1 MAYPVF
7 LVSDFET
14 IDGHMNDDLLF
25 VFTRRFDS
33 RFQLLKGVLAHP
45 VTTSLAHFKHPDQFP
60 LEGLALAHKLVVSG
74 ATASTASTLLTR
86 TPCSGVV
93 AKYLSVSSAFFSYTL
108 IRIETQHR
116 YMGEK
121 MHTNEKMTRKVYL
134 TTCHC
139 QREKPENNLKS

>member
-14 IDGHMNDDLLF
+14 IDGHMNDNLLF

-74 ATASTASTLLTR
+74 ATDTASTLLTR
-86 TPCSGVV
+86 TPCRGAVV
-93 AKYLSVSSAFFSYTL
+93 KYLSVSSALFPYFDKNRNS
-108 IRIETQHR
+108 TQI
-116 YMGEK
+116 YG
-121 MHTNEKMTRKVYL
+121 RKNAY
-134 TTCHC
+134 
-139 QREKPENNLKS
+139 

>member
-60 LEGLALAHKLVVSG
+60 LEGLALAHKFVVSG
-74 ATASTASTLLTR
+74 ATASAASTLLTR
-86 TPCSGVV
+86 TPCSSKIFISLFRV
-93 AKYLSVSSAFFSYTL
+93 FFIYFDKNRNS
-108 IRIETQHR
+108 TQI
-116 YMGEK
+116 YG
-121 MHTNEKMTRKVYL
+121 RKNAY
-134 TTCHC
+134 
-139 QREKPENNLKS
+139 